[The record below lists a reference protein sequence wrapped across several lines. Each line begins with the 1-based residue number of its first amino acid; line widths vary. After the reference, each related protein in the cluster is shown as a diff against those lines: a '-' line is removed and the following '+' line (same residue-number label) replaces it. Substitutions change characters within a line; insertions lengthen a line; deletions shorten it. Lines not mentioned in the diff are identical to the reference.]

1 MKMNKLGAVVMVVT
15 LSGIAVARPELNAF
29 INKPANSIPELIAQI
44 KADKQVADRFMRHFS
59 MTKQEVVEFVSSLR
73 LGTISKSGYYTI
85 YSAPENGIL
94 KAHVSFFKKGTPAF
108 VDSDGNAV
116 LRVKCANPF
125 VVGKAPGITA
135 KANIQDT
142 ITTANEMSI
151 TAGIVSAPDSEI
163 EASIPAVP
171 EISEDLTD
179 GSLALGV
186 VPTPPVTS
194 SSGFLG
200 SLLGVGGSIAL
211 GTRKPPEPDPVPEP
225 TSMVALS
232 LGALALLRKKKKTA

>member
-1 MKMNKLGAVVMVVT
+1 MNKLGAVAMVVT

-29 INKPANSIPELIAQI
+29 INKPANSIPELMAQI

-85 YSAPENGIL
+85 YSAPDNGIL

-151 TAGIVSAPDSEI
+151 TAGIVSAPNSEI

-200 SLLGVGGSIAL
+200 SLLGVGGAVSVMN
-211 GTRKPPEPDPVPEP
+211 KPPEPDPVPEP

>member
-1 MKMNKLGAVVMVVT
+1 MKMNKSGAVAIVVT

-85 YSAPENGIL
+85 YSAPDNGIL
-94 KAHVSFFKKGTPAF
+94 KTHVSFFKKGTPAF

-151 TAGIVSAPDSEI
+151 TAGIVSAPNSEI

-200 SLLGVGGSIAL
+200 SLLGVGGAVSVMN
-211 GTRKPPEPDPVPEP
+211 KPPEPDPVPEP

>member
-1 MKMNKLGAVVMVVT
+1 MNKLGAVAMVIT

-85 YSAPENGIL
+85 YSAPDNGIL

-151 TAGIVSAPDSEI
+151 TAGIVSAPNSEI

-200 SLLGVGGSIAL
+200 SLLGVGGAVSIMN
-211 GTRKPPEPDPVPEP
+211 KPPEPDPVPEP

>member
-85 YSAPENGIL
+85 YSAPDNGIL

-151 TAGIVSAPDSEI
+151 TAGIVSAPNSDI

-200 SLLGVGGSIAL
+200 SLLGVGGAVSVMN
-211 GTRKPPEPDPVPEP
+211 KPPEPDPVPEP

>member
-1 MKMNKLGAVVMVVT
+1 MKMNKSGAVAIVVT

>member
-1 MKMNKLGAVVMVVT
+1 MKMNKSGAVAIVVT

-200 SLLGVGGSIAL
+200 SLLGVGGAVSVMN
-211 GTRKPPEPDPVPEP
+211 KPPEPDPVPEP

>member
-1 MKMNKLGAVVMVVT
+1 MNKSGAVAIVVT

>member
-1 MKMNKLGAVVMVVT
+1 MVIT

-85 YSAPENGIL
+85 YSAPDNGIL

-151 TAGIVSAPDSEI
+151 TAGIVSAPNSEI

-200 SLLGVGGSIAL
+200 SLLGVGGAVSVMN
-211 GTRKPPEPDPVPEP
+211 KPPEPDPVPEP

-232 LGALALLRKKKKTA
+232 LGALALLRKKKNTA